1 MASIFGAV
9 PQPKASVGTVALRE
23 DQSPSRSHAPRQELD
38 AQQRI
43 ATPGE
48 TVPIVFCKRIN
59 DPVLGDTGGVW
70 VSPPMLKQS
79 CQYDF
84 DDPAK
89 NDGSFQTGAGEYLFG
104 SIFAISQGQ
113 IVSTPAVGEVYI
125 GKAGLK
131 TLNTAVNPQV
141 LKEYKDVA
149 YMTSNPT
156 FCPIPLSYVTCG
168 TDNLSWLVGD
178 VFNNGFDIKSR
189 GTDVNYFGFW
199 SLVRATGALSN
210 TEINFAIEIIDA
222 VSGSVLS
229 TPTAFIIPQGDRW
242 LTGGYDNTAN
252 WAYLTSLG
260 NSGSY
265 IIRLGKATIDYQA
278 NPLNPADTNEVTS
291 VLIAGWQNTTGTST
305 PTAVDNRA
313 FADIT
318 IFAVEGNVFDA
329 DLKQQQAYFYIDQG
343 VQVDLYSGGLV
354 SGSYTTGASNQFVD
368 LVGYLF
374 KTYANLQSS
383 DANTIGAQID
393 MSNAEDIADFC
404 SNYLLY
410 CNGVISQNVNL
421 IEYVSQTARLFLLSL
436 VSTGGQYQL
445 KPLLP
450 ITNLHA
456 LDLTALTPAATF
468 SADEILPGTYKKDFI
483 PAEERK
489 PFFAT
494 MLYREVSEIAVSK
507 QVSVQV
513 SYPGTSLD
521 APIEQFDLTEVCTN
535 QIHAAI
541 VGAYE
546 LARRK
551 HTTHTVSFS
560 TALDTTGL
568 IPTNIVKVD
577 ITRNNS
583 KGDNT
588 VYSEWYQITSIT
600 HNSDGVSNISAVHF
614 PVTSSDVAQISYD
627 IANVS
632 FDLI

>member
-1 MASIFGAV
+1 MTSVFSAV

-23 DQSPSRSHAPRQELD
+23 DQSPARSHAPRQELD

-59 DPVLGDTGGVW
+59 DDLLGNTGGAW

-84 DDPAK
+84 DNPAQ

-104 SIFAISQGQ
+104 SVFAVSQGQ

-125 GKAGLK
+125 GQTGLK

-141 LKEYKDVA
+141 LKQYKDVS
-149 YMTSNPT
+149 YMTANPT
-156 FCPIPLSYVTCG
+156 YCPIPLSYVTCG
-168 TDNLSWLVGD
+168 TDNLSWLAGD

-189 GTDVNYFGFW
+189 GTDVDYFGYW
-199 SLVRATGALSN
+199 RLVRATGSLTN
-210 TEINFAIEIIDA
+210 TQIDFSLEIVDA
-222 VSGSVLS
+222 VSGTVLS
-229 TPTAFIIPQGDRW
+229 TGTAFIIPQGDRW
-242 LTGGYDNTAN
+242 LVGGYSNAAN
-252 WAYLTSLG
+252 WAYLTSIG

-265 IIRLGKATIDYQA
+265 IIRLGKAVIDYQA
-278 NPLNPADTNEVTS
+278 NPANPADTNEVTS
-291 VLIAGWQNTTGTST
+291 ILIAGWQNTTGTST

-313 FADIT
+313 YADIT
-318 IFAVEGNVFDA
+318 VFAIEGNVFDA
-329 DLKQQQAYFYIDQG
+329 DLKQKQAYFYIDQG
-343 VQVDLYSGGLV
+343 VEVDLYSGGLI
-354 SGSYTTGASNQFVD
+354 SGSYATGASNQYID

-374 KTYANLQSS
+374 KTYANMQSG

-393 MSNAEDIADFC
+393 MSNAEDIAEFC
-404 SNYLLY
+404 STFKFY

-450 ITNLHA
+450 LDNLNA
-456 LDLTALTPAATF
+456 LDLSALTPAATF
-468 SADEILPGTYKKDFI
+468 DADQILPGTYRKEFI

-494 MLYREVSEIAVSK
+494 MLYREVSDIAVSK

-513 SYPGTSLD
+513 SYPGTALD
-521 APIEQFDLTEVCTN
+521 APIEQFDLTDVCTN
-535 QIHAAI
+535 QLHASI
-541 VGAYE
+541 IGAYE

-551 HTTHTVSFS
+551 YTTHTISFA

-568 IPTNIVKVD
+568 IPTNIIKVD
-577 ITRNNS
+577 VTRNNS

-600 HNSDGVSNISAVHF
+600 HNSDGISNVSAIHF
-614 PVTSSDVAQISYD
+614 PVTAGDVAQISYD
-627 IANVS
+627 ISNIS